1 MSGLAGW
8 GNRGARFTEDAEAG
22 STDKERKISHPGK
35 ARLIERMRKHGPFFY
50 LFAPQISKKK
60 ISKLNA
66 EAGSTDKDP
75 LGGSTDKERRGCVS
89 MTFLVTYLPFK

>member
-1 MSGLAGW
+1 
-8 GNRGARFTEDAEAG
+8 
-22 STDKERKISHPGK
+22 
-35 ARLIERMRKHGPFFY
+35 MRKHGPFFY
-50 LFAPQISKKK
+50 LFERGHP

-89 MTFLVTYLPFK
+89 MTFLVTYLPLK